1 MEAADIYTTGIGK
14 KSDNVFNDGRDTCNT
29 WYSQWGENDF
39 FEAVYID
46 WENRK
51 TEEIDGQPLT
61 YYLTILGW

>member
-14 KSDNVFNDGRDTCNT
+14 RVIMFSMTDEILAILGIH
-29 WYSQWGENDF
+29 SSENDF